1 METKYYK
8 SVKTNAVAE
17 LVGKNEH
24 GVILLL
30 EDGEERVLALSTLK
44 RWWKAVDYIP
54 QESTP
59 KQRKTTSLVMET
71 EDLDGIHKE
80 FIVSAHKLAEA
91 VNSELFVRPNTKN
104 YNLRKD
110 GTIYLFFVLTKKGVV
125 LHAKTKAIGT
135 GFTYT
140 KVNHNFD
147 AKILFDTWNTETYN
161 QLRRIHDLSLQ
172 YQTAKKTVKK

>member
-54 QESTP
+54 QEATQKPQNIKNSSI
-59 KQRKTTSLVMET
+59 KIN
-71 EDLDGIHKE
+71 DLEGVHKE
-80 FIVSAHKLAEA
+80 FIISAHKLAETFD
-91 VNSELFVRPNTKN
+91 SELFVRPSTKS
-104 YNLRKD
+104 YNLRKN
-110 GTIYLFFVLTKKGVV
+110 GTIYLFFTLTKKGVV
-125 LHAKTKAIGT
+125 LHAKTKAIGES
-135 GFTYT
+135 FSHT

-161 QLRRIHDLSLQ
+161 KLRRIHDLSIQ
-172 YQTAKKTVKK
+172 YQKAKKVKK